1 MKQTKSPDKI
11 ERVKCIFDLHYFHFS
26 AHEITHAFDQDGM
39 MFNSDGFFEYL
50 DNKEAQKNNTKC
62 IIQKYK
68 SFIEEKIGITN
79 PTLTNKTLDEIIS
92 DQGGLQIAEITFE
105 KWLKNNNLNDQKL
118 TGFEDYNP
126 FQLFY
131 ISQTLPWC
139 SLEFND
145 TDHLKNQIETLGHHP
160 IHEFRVRGPLSN
172 SLKFAKTW
180 NCSVK
185 STMNPQEKCRIW

>member
-1 MKQTKSPDKI
+1 MLFKKRTNYKP
-11 ERVKCIFDLHYFHFS
+11 EPYFLHFS

-39 MFNSDGFFEYL
+39 MFNSGGLFEIL
-50 DNKEAQKNNTKC
+50 ENKEGQNIFDDNSKC
-62 IIQKYK
+62 IIQQYK
-68 SFIEEKIGITN
+68 NFIEEKIDDIN
-79 PTLTNKTLDEIIS
+79 PTLTNKTIDEIIS
-92 DQGGLQIAEITFE
+92 DQGGLQIAQMAFE
-105 KWLKNNNLNDQKL
+105 KWLKNNDLSDQIVSGL
-118 TGFEDYNP
+118 ENFDDP

-139 SLEFND
+139 SLNFNK
-145 TDHLKNQIETLGHHP
+145 TDSLKLEVQTPGHHP

-185 STMNPQEKCRIW
+185 STMNPQEKCQIW